1 MLRLEPPA
9 RPALYPRRPVA
20 CVPQVRSGAFGANRA
35 RLSDV
40 AQELAHHAMDDA
52 LTLREVEV
60 LTLVSAGNSSK
71 TIAKRLR
78 VTDNDR
84 THALT
89 LGVTDL

>member
-1 MLRLEPPA
+1 
-9 RPALYPRRPVA
+9 
-20 CVPQVRSGAFGANRA
+20 
-35 RLSDV
+35 
-40 AQELAHHAMDDA
+40 MDDA